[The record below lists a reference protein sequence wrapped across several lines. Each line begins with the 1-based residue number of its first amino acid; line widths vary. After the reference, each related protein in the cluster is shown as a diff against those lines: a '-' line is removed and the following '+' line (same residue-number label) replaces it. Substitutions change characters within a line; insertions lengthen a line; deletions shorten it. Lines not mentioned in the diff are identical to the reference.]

1 MRKTR
6 KSRACY
12 FRFARFNT
20 SALYY
25 LRAWHGLAPW
35 RMIKYSLSLLPLPL
49 PFLFLPRKLYCVNE
63 RAQSSVSGRATKL
76 SERKV
81 SLSNE
86 NIDDLALKTR
96 ISVFQRPVKREALQ
110 TRLSTHHVIKRVYY
124 PRSIKLAGNL
134 IL

>member
-6 KSRACY
+6 KSRASY
-12 FRFARFNT
+12 SRFARFNT

-25 LRAWHGLAPW
+25 LRASHGLAPW
-35 RMIKYSLSLLPLPL
+35 RMIKYSLSLL

-96 ISVFQRPVKREALQ
+96 TSVFQRPVKREALQ

>member
-6 KSRACY
+6 KSRASY

-35 RMIKYSLSLLPLPL
+35 RMIIYSLTPLPL
-49 PFLFLPRKLYCVNE
+49 LFLRRKLYRVSE
-63 RAQSSVSGRATKL
+63 RAPSSVSGRATKL
-76 SERKV
+76 SERNV

-86 NIDDLALKTR
+86 NIDYLALKTT
-96 ISVFQRPVKREALQ
+96 SVFQRPVKREALQ
-110 TRLSTHHVIKRVYY
+110 TRSSTHHVIKRVYY
-124 PRSIKLAGNL
+124 TRSIKLAGNL

>member
-6 KSRACY
+6 KSRASY

-35 RMIKYSLSLLPLPL
+35 RMIIYSLSPLPLPL
-49 PFLFLPRKLYCVNE
+49 PFLFLPHKLYCVSE
-63 RAQSSVSGRATKL
+63 RAQSSFSSRATKL
-76 SERKV
+76 SERNV

-86 NIDDLALKTR
+86 NIDYLALKTT
-96 ISVFQRPVKREALQ
+96 SVFQRPVKREALQ
-110 TRLSTHHVIKRVYY
+110 TKSSTHHVIKRVYY
-124 PRSIKLAGNL
+124 TRSIKLAGNL

>member
-6 KSRACY
+6 KSRASY

-35 RMIKYSLSLLPLPL
+35 RMIIYSLSSLPLPL
-49 PFLFLPRKLYCVNE
+49 PFLFLRRKLYCMSE
-63 RAQSSVSGRATKL
+63 RAPSSVSGRATKL
-76 SERKV
+76 SERNV

-86 NIDDLALKTR
+86 NIDFLALKTT
-96 ISVFQRPVKREALQ
+96 SVFQRQVKREALQ
-110 TRLSTHHVIKRVYY
+110 TRSSTHHVIKRVYY
-124 PRSIKLAGNL
+124 TRSIKLAGNL

>member
-1 MRKTR
+1 MRKTH
-6 KSRACY
+6 KSRASY

-35 RMIKYSLSLLPLPL
+35 RMIIYSLSPLPLPL
-49 PFLFLPRKLYCVNE
+49 PFLFLPHKLYCVSE
-63 RAQSSVSGRATKL
+63 RAQSSFSSRATKL
-76 SERKV
+76 SERNF

-86 NIDDLALKTR
+86 NIDYLALKTT
-96 ISVFQRPVKREALQ
+96 SVFQRPVKREALQ
-110 TRLSTHHVIKRVYY
+110 TRSSTYHVIKRVYY

>member
-6 KSRACY
+6 KSRASY

-35 RMIKYSLSLLPLPL
+35 RMIIYSLSPLPLPL
-49 PFLFLPRKLYCVNE
+49 PFLFLPRKLYCVSE
-63 RAQSSVSGRATKL
+63 RAQSSFSSRATKL
-76 SERKV
+76 SERNV

-86 NIDDLALKTR
+86 NIDYLALKTT
-96 ISVFQRPVKREALQ
+96 SVFQRPVKREALQ
-110 TRLSTHHVIKRVYY
+110 TRSSTHHVVKRAYY
-124 PRSIKLAGNL
+124 TRSIKLAGNL